1 MAKKIQTPE
10 SAVAGTPSTL
20 DEEQT
25 KALWR
30 ESIKDPAEDQGEDD
44 PRIWPR
50 RRHAN
55 TAPDAALET
64 AAMDMVRDARAAT
77 QVITSAE
84 LDAVARIAQLVGVAR
99 HSQFMEATNRV
110 IWLKAM
116 QQLKE
121 SGEYKN
127 LPMQSSTGEMA
138 RPRNFAELCAAMGT
152 SRSKVDEDLQNLAV
166 FGDTLLKEQGKLGI
180 SYPELR
186 ALRAGIQGLPIDGQR
201 EVRDIIETAAKSGD
215 KTELLA
221 ALSEMGVYN
230 ATLTK
235 ERDEA
240 RAQVDAQKKVQSKT
254 ARRANEL
261 EIRLEQA
268 LNPSSEDE
276 RQKNLADARAA
287 LREQLDGEC
296 NALVGLASTLCN
308 HVGNVR
314 KADTERDSDPV
325 IDANMWDHIN
335 TRIAMAFD
343 AMEGLALSAGLD
355 VRPPDY
361 AAAADYIPTPQTEN
375 DAQQ

>member
-1 MAKKIQTPE
+1 MAKKNPAPE
-10 SAVAGTPSTL
+10 VLT
-20 DEEQT
+20 DEN
-25 KALWR
+25 
-30 ESIKDPAEDQGEDD
+30 G
-44 PRIWPR
+44 
-50 RRHAN
+50 
-55 TAPDAALET
+55 PDAVSDTDAQVNEATLET
-64 AAMDMVRDARAAT
+64 AAVDMVREARAAT
-77 QVITSAE
+77 QVVTNAE
-84 LDAVARIAQLVGVAR
+84 LDDVSRTGQLVGVAR
-99 HSQFMEATNRV
+99 HAQFMETTNRV

-127 LPMQSSTGEMA
+127 LPMQSAKGELV

-166 FGDTLLKEQGKLGI
+166 FGGTLLEEQGRLGI

-186 ALRAGIQGLPIDGQR
+186 ALRAGIQGLPEGSQR
-201 EVRDIIETAAKSGD
+201 EVKDIIEAAAKSGD
-215 KTELLA
+215 KMELLA

-230 ATLTK
+230 TALTQ

-240 RAQVDAQKKVQSKT
+240 RAQVEAQKKVQSKT
-254 ARRANEL
+254 AKRANEL

-296 NALVGLASTLCN
+296 NALVGLVSTLCN

-314 KADTERDSDPV
+314 KADTERDADPV
-325 IDANMWDHIN
+325 IDAATWEHIN
-335 TRIAMAFD
+335 ARMVLAFD
-343 AMEGLALSAGLD
+343 SMRGLVLAAGMD
-355 VRPPDY
+355 VY
-361 AAAADYIPTPQTEN
+361 APEYADADYGPHTGEPEQPS
-375 DAQQ
+375 QQ